1 MDPRNRR
8 QLAEAIERLVLEP
21 DRPGDRPGP
30 HPEHAAMALRQRV
43 EGLLDAYLLDSQP
56 IVGARA
62 TIVLADIRGFTAL
75 TEAHPASLIIR
86 LLNRYFTVM
95 ACVIKRHGGV
105 IDKFMGDAVM
115 ALFGA
120 PHQRPDD
127 ALRALA
133 CAVEMQQAMA
143 ELNLELEARG
153 EPRLYL
159 GIAVNTG
166 QVMAGSFGSLDHREY
181 TVIGDAVN
189 LVSRMEAFSLR
200 GQVLVSDATVA
211 AAEGRVRIGAR
222 NEVLVKGHTRPLVL
236 HELRAVSHPERLVV
250 PRVDLRTSPR
260 IQVDFPVLL
269 RPVAAKRITE
279 TTLPGRALDLG
290 YNGML
295 VDLPV
300 QLNPCTEIFMT
311 LAPTLQSQPI
321 GGLDARVVR
330 SAGRGARFET
340 SLQFTSL
347 DTPAHAQVKRFVDS
361 VLWGR

>member
-21 DRPGDRPGP
+21 RPGAHGHPARGEHGPG
-30 HPEHAAMALRQRV
+30 ALRQRV
-43 EGLLDAYLLDSQP
+43 DALLDAYLLDSQP
-56 IVGARA
+56 IVGTQA

-75 TEAHPASLIIR
+75 TEAHPPSLIIR
-86 LLNRYFTVM
+86 LLNRYFTIM
-95 ACVIKRHGGV
+95 SCVVKRHGGV

-120 PHQRPDD
+120 PRQRPDD

-166 QVMAGSFGSLDHREY
+166 QVMAGSFGSIDHREY

-189 LVSRMEAFSLR
+189 LVARMEAFSLR
-200 GQVLVSDATVA
+200 GQVLVSEATLDHA
-211 AAEGRVRIGAR
+211 RDWVRIGAR
-222 NEVLVKGHTRPLVL
+222 NEVLVKGHARPLVL

-269 RPVAAKRITE
+269 RPVTAKRVMD

-300 QLNPCTEIFMT
+300 QLDPSTELFMT
-311 LAPTLQSQPI
+311 LAASLQAQPI

-330 SAGRGARFET
+330 SAGRGAHFET